1 MRILQGTKVIEA
13 PPSWRNDVTHDGR
26 PVVIDVGAGDGRF
39 VYESARDDPS
49 HLYVGVDPDAD
60 ALAEYAYRASRKP
73 ARGGVAN
80 ARFVVASVEQLPPE
94 LNGLAALVRVNF
106 PWGSLLRA
114 LLQPDAAVL
123 RTISKLAPGARFEI
137 VLSYD
142 PQHDTGA
149 FAGNPLP
156 PLDDALIAG
165 ILVPVYREAGLEST
179 EQRRLTQD
187 QALAIPSTWGRRLL
201 HARPRNVY
209 WLAGDV
215 SATG

>member
-13 PPSWRNDVTHDGR
+13 PLSWRADVMRDGR
-26 PVVIDVGAGDGRF
+26 RAVIDLGAGDGRF
-39 VYESARDDPS
+39 VYESARDDS
-49 HLYVGVDPDAD
+49 SRLHIGVDPDAD
-60 ALAEYAYRASRKP
+60 ALGEYAYRATRKP

-80 ARFVVASVEQLPPE
+80 AHFVVASVEQLPPE

-114 LLQPDAAVL
+114 LLEPDPAVL
-123 RTISKLAPGARFEI
+123 RAIAKLAPGGRFEI
-137 VLSYD
+137 VLAYD

-149 FAGNPLP
+149 FAGSPLP
-156 PLDDALIAG
+156 PLDAAFIAG
-165 ILVPVYREAGLEST
+165 VLVPAYRAAGLETT
-179 EQRRLTQD
+179 EQRRITQSE
-187 QALAIPSTWGRRLL
+187 ALAIPSTWGRRLL

-209 WLAGDV
+209 WLAGSV